1 MESVYCIIC
10 GRKLK
15 STQSIKDQMGPVCK
29 KKIGQLLNG
38 YPARQR
44 HLFNVKIHMR
54 STDEKQ

>member
-1 MESVYCIIC
+1 MESVDCIIC

-44 HLFNVKIHMR
+44 HLFNGNIGHEDSNSK
-54 STDEKQ
+54 